1 MVLVALP
8 PTIDSPQ
15 DFCFCGRETV
25 ETHDFLFCSTECAR
39 HDSLRSLGDPNC
51 HYRNVVRDAYVRAGT
66 PELQPRRM
74 ASAVHLRP
82 GPSVHRV
89 VVSPP
94 PPFMPQTALAQQ
106 RNANLER
113 IAPWTKYEA
122 FLPTPSGTV
131 PDRKATAGELAA
143 GKHDQSRRPVF
154 ANVPSRAHPLPRP
167 GDHTFGM
174 NTPTTISPHAGPSR
188 EHAGARSLGCVP
200 SSIQGRQDNKKQSA
214 VAALLNFGRSPKGK
228 EVENPEKPNDH
239 PLNIDVPSARKERRM
254 GRAL

>member
-82 GPSVHRV
+82 GPSVHRIA
-89 VVSPP
+89 VSPP
-94 PPFMPQTALAQQ
+94 PPFMSQTALAQQ

-174 NTPTTISPHAGPSR
+174 NTPTVRTLRSFLSLRSSHSVSDYLSLCWSLSRARRSTFSRMRPLVYPRSAGQ
-188 EHAGARSLGCVP
+188 HKAIGGCGSAEFRPVP
-200 SSIQGRQDNKKQSA
+200 EG
-214 VAALLNFGRSPKGK
+214 
-228 EVENPEKPNDH
+228 
-239 PLNIDVPSARKERRM
+239 
-254 GRAL
+254 